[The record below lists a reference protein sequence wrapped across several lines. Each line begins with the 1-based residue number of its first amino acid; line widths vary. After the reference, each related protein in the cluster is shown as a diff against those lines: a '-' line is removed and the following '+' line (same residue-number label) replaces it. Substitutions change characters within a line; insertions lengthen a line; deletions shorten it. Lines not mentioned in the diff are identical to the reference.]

1 MPSVKIKNIHGGTLD
16 ALGEAL
22 ARGDYLPG
30 QKLPPEQR
38 LCEMLGVSRTILRE
52 VVKSLVAK
60 GLITTGPK
68 IGTIVQASERWNWFD
83 RDVVAWQARAGLSPQ
98 LLDDLQELRAVIEP
112 QAVALACERATPEDM
127 ATLEQAYAGMQA
139 AVESGSQADYIRH
152 DEAFHIGLLRASH
165 NLMFLQMGQA
175 LASLLKQSFLIA
187 SRTPNQGIARSLP
200 YHWDIVQAIR
210 SGDAV
215 QAHACAR
222 HLIDSARKDVRQVL
236 ASGLV

>member
-1 MPSVKIKNIHGGTLD
+1 MPSLKIKNIHGGTLD

-30 QKLPPEQR
+30 QKLPPEQQ
-38 LCEMLGVSRTILRE
+38 LCDLLGVSRTILRE

-68 IGTIVQASERWNWFD
+68 IGTIVQPSERWNWFD
-83 RDVVAWQARAGLSPQ
+83 RDVVAWQARVGLSPQ

-112 QAVALACERATPEDM
+112 QAVALACERATPEDLQ
-127 ATLEQAYAGMQA
+127 TLENAFAGMQA
-139 AVESGSQADYIRH
+139 AVESGSQDDYIRH

-165 NLMFLQMGQA
+165 NQMFLQMGQA

-187 SRTPNQGIARSLP
+187 SRTPDQGIARSLP
-200 YHWDIVQAIR
+200 YHWDIVLAIHA
-210 SGDAV
+210 GDPV
-215 QAHACAR
+215 QGHARAR

-236 ASGLV
+236 ASGLA